1 MIYEWELEKV
11 KDWTLNEIRNRI
23 WAAVNC
29 GQPVPGNV
37 SVEALRMELVKRGE
51 EPIGYHNT

>member
-1 MIYEWELEKV
+1 MVYEWELEKV